1 MEKNATKK
9 KNKKA
14 FTLVELIAIILVL
27 SIILTVTFTSLSK
40 SLSNSNDKEYQTLIK
55 NLEMAAEN
63 YANLPGKY
71 REIDK
76 LLKEGKRVTINITD
90 LIDAEI
96 IDQIPINPKTNKETS
111 GYILVE
117 KNSNNELIYTV
128 EIK

>member
-1 MEKNATKK
+1 M
-9 KNKKA
+9 NKKA

-76 LLKEGKRVTINITD
+76 L
-90 LIDAEI
+90 
-96 IDQIPINPKTNKETS
+96 
-111 GYILVE
+111 
-117 KNSNNELIYTV
+117 
-128 EIK
+128 

>member
-1 MEKNATKK
+1 M
-9 KNKKA
+9 NKKA
-14 FTLVELIAIILVL
+14 FTIVELIAIILVL

-96 IDQIPINPKTNKETS
+96 IDQIPINQKTNKEIIS

-128 EIK
+128 EIN